1 MVAWYWIIVAF
12 ILGNAFA
19 AFTYKWFEW
28 DNIWAEI
35 VATLAIIVLYLPM
48 AIYKIFLHNT
58 IHPVSRERH
67 ERIKA
72 EWLRDRKSKCFNL
85 GKHFVFWI
93 DPKAKKLFNKIFF
106 VRITD
111 KPLDKLNPL

>member
-19 AFTYKWFEW
+19 AFTYEWFEW
-28 DNIWAEI
+28 DNVWTEI
-35 VATLAIIVLYLPM
+35 VATLAMVVLYLPM

-67 ERIKA
+67 EKLKA
-72 EWLRDRKSKCFNL
+72 EWLRDRKSKHFNL
-85 GKHFVFWI
+85 GKHLVFWI

-111 KPLDKLNPL
+111 KPIDK